1 MSESGPPQTQTW
13 QRDEAGEAWQ
23 RSQALRARF
32 LAAATE
38 LMLDLAD
45 IQVGQRVL
53 DVAAGTGDQSIGAA
67 RRAGPSGH
75 VLATDLS
82 ASMLDV
88 AAKTAAAAGLEN
100 METLVSDAQELDVEP
115 GSFDAAIC
123 RLGLMFFPDRQKALS
138 AIRRAL
144 KPGARFATV
153 VWSTA
158 EKNPAL
164 NLALQVVEPHLPAS
178 EGTLMVRI
186 ALSMGEPGLLEDV
199 FASAGFRDIAVHALP
214 ADRRAAS
221 VTEAL
226 EGMRSGPAAET
237 VNLLPEG
244 EREAAWRDI
253 GERLAGFQGPD
264 GVRIPGELLVAVGS
278 N

>member
-1 MSESGPPQTQTW
+1 MSESRPRQIQTW
-13 QRDEAGEAWQ
+13 QRDDAGEAWQ
-23 RSQALRARF
+23 RSQALRARYF
-32 LAAATE
+32 ASATE
-38 LMLDLAD
+38 KMLDLAD
-45 IQVGQRVL
+45 IKVGHLVL
-53 DVAAGTGDQSIGAA
+53 DVAAGTGDQSIDAA

-82 ASMLDV
+82 TSMLHA

-100 METLVSDAQELDVEP
+100 VETLVSDAQELDADP

-123 RLGLMFFPDRQKALS
+123 RLGLMFFPDRQKALA

-153 VWSTA
+153 VWSAA

-164 NLALQVVEPHLPAS
+164 TLALEVVEPHLPSAV
-178 EGTLMVRI
+178 GPLTMRI
-186 ALSMGEPGLLEDV
+186 ALSMGEPGLLEDTL
-199 FASAGFRDIAVHALP
+199 ATAGFRNIAVHTVQ

-226 EGMRSGPAAET
+226 EGMRAGPAAET
-237 VNLLPEG
+237 LNLLPEV
-244 EREAAWRDI
+244 ERGAAWRQIED
-253 GERLAGFQGPD
+253 RLASFQGPD
-264 GVRIPGELLVAVGS
+264 GVRIPGELLVGVGS

>member
-1 MSESGPPQTQTW
+1 MSESRPRQTQTW
-13 QRDEAGEAWQ
+13 QRDDAGEAWQ
-23 RSQALRARF
+23 RSQALRARY
-32 LAAATE
+32 LASATKK
-38 LMLDLAD
+38 MLDLAD
-45 IQVGQRVL
+45 IKLGQRVL
-53 DVAAGTGDQSIGAA
+53 DVAAGTGDQSIEAA

-82 ASMLDV
+82 TSMLD
-88 AAKTAAAAGLEN
+88 AAARTAAAAGVEN
-100 METLVSDAQELDVEP
+100 VETRVSDAQELDVEP

-123 RLGLMFFPDRQKALS
+123 RLGLMFFPDRQRALA

-164 NLALQVVEPHLPAS
+164 SLALEVVEPHLPSA
-178 EGTLMVRI
+178 EGPLTMRI

-199 FASAGFRDIAVHALP
+199 LAAAGFQDIAVHTVA

-237 VNLLPEG
+237 VNLLPEY
-244 EREAAWRDI
+244 ERESAWRQIED
-253 GERLAGFQGPD
+253 RLASFQGPD
-264 GVRIPGELLVAVGS
+264 GVRIPGELLVGVGS